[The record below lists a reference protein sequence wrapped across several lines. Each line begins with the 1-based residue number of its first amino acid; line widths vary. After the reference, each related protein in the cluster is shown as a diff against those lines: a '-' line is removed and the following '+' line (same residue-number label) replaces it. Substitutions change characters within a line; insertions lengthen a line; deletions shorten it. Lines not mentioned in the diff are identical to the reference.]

1 METRS
6 IQGTEAQGATFV
18 ELFFDLVFV
27 FAVTQVT
34 RVLAHDLTW
43 PGVAKALVVFW
54 LVWWAWTQFTW
65 SLNQADTEH
74 ASVRLITLVA
84 TGLAFVMAL
93 TVPIVEDPI
102 GWFFPIAYLLVR
114 TLGIGIQWKLAA
126 GDDAWTGA
134 VRRWTITSSLGLLAV
149 LAAVFIAP
157 EYRFVALGV
166 AALFDISA
174 AVRAGGGEWH
184 LFSSHFSERHG
195 LFVII
200 VLGES
205 LIAAGL
211 GASGQQLSPGLIG
224 VATIAVLVTCGLW
237 WTYFGWVKEA
247 IESAFAEVTTGIGRF
262 ARDVYSFAHFPII
275 AGVIGFAVATEETI
289 AHPGDPLAAEGLI
302 ALVGG
307 VTLFVGGTYLA
318 IWRARSDRAPRVR
331 LVIVGALI
339 VTAPFLSD
347 LAAWQA
353 LFVVAILVIGLAFLE
368 QRSVSAPS

>member
-1 METRS
+1 
-6 IQGTEAQGATFV
+6 
-18 ELFFDLVFV
+18 
-27 FAVTQVT
+27 
-34 RVLAHDLTW
+34 
-43 PGVAKALVVFW
+43 
-54 LVWWAWTQFTW
+54 
-65 SLNQADTEH
+65 
-74 ASVRLITLVA
+74 
-84 TGLAFVMAL
+84 MAL

-353 LFVVAILVIGLAFLE
+353 LFVVAIVVIGLAFLE

>member
-200 VLGES
+200 VLG
-205 LIAAGL
+205 
-211 GASGQQLSPGLIG
+211 
-224 VATIAVLVTCGLW
+224 
-237 WTYFGWVKEA
+237 
-247 IESAFAEVTTGIGRF
+247 
-262 ARDVYSFAHFPII
+262 
-275 AGVIGFAVATEETI
+275 
-289 AHPGDPLAAEGLI
+289 
-302 ALVGG
+302 
-307 VTLFVGGTYLA
+307 
-318 IWRARSDRAPRVR
+318 
-331 LVIVGALI
+331 
-339 VTAPFLSD
+339 
-347 LAAWQA
+347 
-353 LFVVAILVIGLAFLE
+353 
-368 QRSVSAPS
+368 